1 MLHMKK
7 DKTIKR
13 DFYLLV
19 VKIFLSTIVSS
30 LITYLCLLLFIFM
43 FTNNN
48 TIKPTNYFVKYLDLI
63 EEKIEENSA
72 SILMGRL
79 IDTKSYS
86 EKIQGE
92 VLDIN
97 GNHMYGDKGVAGAKI
112 DVGEVINHEIVKG
125 SYVYRFIPIKH
136 DNSIQ
141 AVYVLKAPFGF
152 IINNNDRLG
161 IVFIYVVLLIS
172 PLIFFII
179 YLILFTSRLYK
190 SLFNNIKVLLQAADK
205 ISNGDFDFKVSGLKR
220 KEFIRI
226 QDSFNTMISA
236 LKEMIESLSKIDD
249 ERKIIVSSIAHDIRT
264 PLTVIRGQIDLINDL
279 KSLDHFDITPHL
291 DIIRKNCSK
300 MSMLADNLSLL
311 YKVEKAHF
319 LLNIKRIDLNKM
331 LNEKKQEISTM
342 VYNKKSVNIY
352 FDVNL
357 RKQFYF
363 LDETMLMRVL
373 DNILYNSLRFTT
385 SGEIK
390 LEVHDEADGHDS
402 KIYFKCSDT
411 GTGFKEKDTSLLFK
425 AFYQNEQYKNHFG
438 LGLYI
443 AKKIVNNYDGEIW
456 AYNNE
461 NGGAT
466 VEFYIKEISNYSHIS
481 HSPH

>member
-30 LITYLCLLLFIFM
+30 LITYLCLILFIFM

-264 PLTVIRGQIDLINDL
+264 PLTVIRGQIDLINCRTRV
-279 KSLDHFDITPHL
+279 DISRDWL
-291 DIIRKNCSK
+291 G
-300 MSMLADNLSLL
+300 MAM
-311 YKVEKAHF
+311 
-319 LLNIKRIDLNKM
+319 
-331 LNEKKQEISTM
+331 KKYS
-342 VYNKKSVNIY
+342 
-352 FDVNL
+352 
-357 RKQFYF
+357 
-363 LDETMLMRVL
+363 
-373 DNILYNSLRFTT
+373 RF
-385 SGEIK
+385 
-390 LEVHDEADGHDS
+390 
-402 KIYFKCSDT
+402 
-411 GTGFKEKDTSLLFK
+411 
-425 AFYQNEQYKNHFG
+425 
-438 LGLYI
+438 
-443 AKKIVNNYDGEIW
+443 
-456 AYNNE
+456 
-461 NGGAT
+461 
-466 VEFYIKEISNYSHIS
+466 
-481 HSPH
+481 

>member
-1 MLHMKK
+1 MLHMKN
-7 DKTIKR
+7 DITIKR

-19 VKIFLSTIVSS
+19 VKTFLSTILSS
-30 LITYLCLLLFIFM
+30 VITYLCLIYFIFLL
-43 FTNNN
+43 TDNNM
-48 TIKPTNYFVKYLDLI
+48 IKPTDNFVKYLDLI
-63 EEKIEENSA
+63 EKRVKENER
-72 SILMGRL
+72 SILTGKL
-79 IDTKSYS
+79 IDIDTYS
-86 EKIQGE
+86 EKIEGE

-97 GNHMYGDKGVAGAKI
+97 GNHLYGDKGVVGDKVDI
-112 DVGEVINHEIVKG
+112 GEVINHDTVKG

-136 DNSIQ
+136 DNAIQ

-249 ERKIIVSSIAHDIRT
+249 ERKIMVSSIAHDIRT

-279 KSLDHFDITPHL
+279 KNLDHFDITPHL

-300 MSMLADNLSLL
+300 MSMLTDNLSLL

-331 LNEKKQEISTM
+331 LNEKEQEISTM
-342 VYNKKSVNIY
+342 VYNEKSVNIY

-363 LDETMLMRVL
+363 LDEAMLMRVL

-390 LEVHDEADGHDS
+390 LEVHDKADGHDS

-443 AKKIVNNYDGEIW
+443 AKKIVNNYEGEIW

-466 VEFYIKEISNYSHIS
+466 VEFYVEELPNYSYIS
-481 HSPH
+481 HSSD